1 MSIFGFF
8 AAYGIY
14 ILGFA
19 LFTIVLVGLG
29 VAYTVLM
36 NRRKNK
42 DRVTREQLEAFQQQN
57 VTSRTGM
64 PSNGIR

>member
-8 AAYGIY
+8 AAYGTF

-19 LFTIVLVGLG
+19 LFTVVLVGLG

-36 NRRKNK
+36 NRRKHK

-57 VTSRTGM
+57 VTGRSGM